1 MSVWG
6 MAADSILQ
14 CFCVDK
20 ELNGKGKLNVYCPAQ
35 LLEFVQDS
43 RYADKI
49 DKQVAKKKAAQDNYA
64 QRQREDPEYGK
75 PRKCC
80 CC

>member
-20 ELNGKGKLNVYCPAQ
+20 ELNGKGKLNQYCPAQ
-35 LLEFVQDS
+35 LIEFVQDPK
-43 RYADKI
+43 YADKI
-49 DKQVAKKKAAQDNYA
+49 AKAEANKKASQDNYA
-64 QRQREDPEYGK
+64 QR
-75 PRKCC
+75 
-80 CC
+80 